1 MAPKP
6 GRYAVIEG
14 IQQEMQRD
22 SNLSLWWWIRP
33 TAVSPLGKVI
43 DLHREFG
50 QDRVPMY
57 TPIDEEWF
65 VGAAAGAAMSGVP
78 CIANPGYMCMARA
91 FDLVFNQIGKLR
103 HMTGG
108 QASMPFVLWQDGA
121 GRTPGMAGQHSDA
134 GQEALFAGLPGVK
147 VVVPSNPH
155 DAKGLMISAIRDPDP
170 VIFYHY
176 GSINRVRTDVPDDA
190 YALKIGEANIVQE
203 GSDITI
209 VGIGP
214 SMADVNSAAATLKG
228 DGVSVEVVDIRS
240 IKPMPAAQIAA
251 SVRKTGKLLVV
262 DHGHET
268 MGASAEI
275 IARAAIDVPGA
286 KFARLA
292 FPDAPPPGNREMI
305 QWMTPDADRTVAAAK
320 KMVAA

>member
-6 GRYAVIEG
+6 GRFAVIEA

-22 SNLSLWWWIRP
+22 QNLSLWWWIRP
-33 TAVSPLGKVI
+33 TAVSPFGKVI

-50 QDRVPMY
+50 QDRVPQY

-78 CIANPGYMCMARA
+78 CIANPGYMCMTRA

-155 DAKGLMISAIRDPDP
+155 DAKGLMIAAIRDPDP

-176 GSINRVRTDVPDDA
+176 GAINRVRIDVPDDA
-190 YALKIGEANIVQE
+190 YAIKIGEANIVQE
-203 GSDITI
+203 GTDITI

-214 SMADVNSAAATLKG
+214 SMLDVNEAAKTLKA
-228 DGVSVEVVDIRS
+228 DGVNAEIIDIRS

-268 MGASAEI
+268 MGTSAEI

-286 KFARLA
+286 KFARIA
-292 FPDAPPPGNREMI
+292 FPDAPPPGNHEMI
-305 QWMTPDADRTVAAAK
+305 AWMTPDATRTVDAAK
-320 KMVAA
+320 KMVAS